1 MSQFI
6 PCGYEFIPILL
17 PMPHTQVAHYRPVQ
31 QHCFKLQVKMRGFYF
46 LSFHF
51 CHVGGPAIIQKGEWA
66 KFGYRPDR
74 KVEKFRNLA
83 LLWRPPQTW
92 YLNMVASD
100 FYFFTPQNMAIFSH
114 FYIKKLHFVQF
125 SWEYFYGWPQ
135 CKILH
140 QKKAL
145 VKIVKCCSMNFPT

>member
-6 PCGYEFIPILL
+6 PCGYEFIPILV

-31 QHCFKLQVKMRGFYF
+31 QHRFKLQVKMRGFYF

-51 CHVGGPAIIQKGEWA
+51 CHIGGPAIIQKGEWA

-100 FYFFTPQNMAIFSH
+100 FFFSPLKIWRFFLILILKNYLLYNSHGNIFLGCHSAK
-114 FYIKKLHFVQF
+114 FCTKKKHWL
-125 SWEYFYGWPQ
+125 
-135 CKILH
+135 K
-140 QKKAL
+140 
-145 VKIVKCCSMNFPT
+145 